1 MLRFFQ
7 KLVDPFQP
15 DGNTQPPASVWDY
28 LVHNL
33 RPFGWIIAVSLV
45 FTVLNAG
52 IEVWLIGYAG
62 TLVDTLAASSPERSG
77 PPAAPS
83 CCSLRSSSSWRGR

>member
-7 KLVDPFQP
+7 RLADPFQS
-15 DGNTQPPASVWDY
+15 DGNTQPPASVWAY

-33 RPFGWIIAVSLV
+33 KPFRAIIAVSLL
-45 FTVLNAG
+45 FTLFNAG

-62 TLVDTLAASSPERSG
+62 TLVDRLFMREYMRRLIDERGAILAAEVER
-77 PPAAPS
+77 A
-83 CCSLRSSSSWRGR
+83 